1 MLKLYNLIPNEV
13 IKKYKINNIFI
24 KGITCDSRKIKKGY
38 IFAAFHGVQD
48 TGTNYINEAIYKGA
62 VAILIHKKD
71 YKKISNINNIEIIPL
86 ALPRKLYSVIC
97 NKFSKYNFKN
107 IVGVTGTN
115 GKTSVAWFVNSL
127 TKLSG
132 VKSASIGTLGIHH
145 KSITRNNNLTT
156 PESELI
162 VSHLN
167 QLYSKKVENIIIEAS
182 SHGLDQ
188 YRLDGVSFNIV
199 AITSFTR
206 DHLDYHKSF
215 NNYKKAKLRL
225 FSEVVNK
232 KGTAII
238 NENIPHYKDFIKTS
252 KSNNL
257 KVITIGKS
265 SFSNWKYS
273 KINTYKNNQTI
284 ELIYKNKKTII
295 FSKLIGD
302 FQINNLITAIA
313 IMVEMGFKREKIEK
327 FIPKLIAPPGRLQF
341 IKSKNGSDIYVDYAH
356 TPDALENVLLSLR
369 PYVINKLHLVFGCG
383 GNRDIGKREKM
394 GSIAS
399 NYADNIIIT
408 DDNPRYEDAKLI
420 RYQIIK
426 SCPNSIEIA
435 DRLKA
440 IAMAINNLKKGDV
453 LLVAGKGHESTQ
465 EIKGKFFDF
474 NDAKII
480 KKLLARS

>member
-13 IKKYKINNIFI
+13 IKQYKINNIFI

-71 YKKISNINNIEIIPL
+71 YKNISNINNIEIIPL
-86 ALPRKLYSVIC
+86 VLPRKLYSVIC

-327 FIPKLIAPPGRLQF
+327 FIHKLKAPPGRLQF
-341 IKSKNGSDIYVDYAH
+341 IKNKNGADIYVDYAH

-369 PYVINKLHLVFGCG
+369 PYVKNKLHLVFGCG
-383 GNRDIGKREKM
+383 GNRDIGKRKKM
-394 GSIAS
+394 GTIA
-399 NYADNIIIT
+399 NKYADNIIIT
-408 DDNPRYEDAKLI
+408 DDNPRYEDAKSI

-426 SCPNSIEIA
+426 SCPNGIEIA

-440 IAMAINNLKKGDV
+440 IAIAINNLKKGDV
-453 LLVAGKGHESTQ
+453 LLVAGKGHENIQ
-465 EIKGKFFDF
+465 EIKGNFLDF